1 MGAAMGRA
9 NIVAG
14 NSAANAGAAQSG
26 GGSSVVVAPSTTV
39 NNTKNE
45 ATVYRHS
52 TRNTESTFNRHID
65 SRYSP
70 A

>member
-1 MGAAMGRA
+1 VSGK
-9 NIVAG
+9 
-14 NSAANAGAAQSG
+14 SAANAGAAQSG
-26 GGSSVVVAPSTTV
+26 GTSNVVVAPTTNV

-45 ATVYRHS
+45 ATVYRHT
-52 TRNTESTFNRHID
+52 TRNPESTFNRHID